1 MTGQARKEI
10 YQLLRSRA
18 REASLQVL
26 YQDDLNPQ
34 ISSAVGDSLLGERF
48 PMSEFLELASEDLL
62 RLARHAFP
70 NRPRLSFESLPQAEL
85 AQQVRQNAVE
95 FGRGLVDG
103 VRRNRSQID
112 DRIARAAEHW
122 SLERMAVTDRNV
134 LRLGVYELLYT
145 DAPPRVVIDEA
156 VDLAKRFG
164 AAQSGPF
171 VNGILDKLMHEGNRK
186 QPENEQ
192 EPTAETQ
199 SRREEN

>member
-34 ISSAVGDSLLGERF
+34 VSPTVGDSLLGERF
-48 PMSEFLELASEDLL
+48 PMTEFLELANEDLL

-70 NRPRLSFESLPQAEL
+70 SRSRLSFESLPHAEL
-85 AQQVRQNAVE
+85 AQQVRQNAME

-103 VRRNRSQID
+103 VRRNRAQID

-156 VDLAKRFG
+156 IDLAKRFG
-164 AAQSGPF
+164 TAQSGPF

-186 QPENEQ
+186 HTETENAAEPQGSPEED
-192 EPTAETQ
+192 
-199 SRREEN
+199 

>member
-1 MTGQARKEI
+1 MTSQARKEI
-10 YQLLRSRA
+10 YDLLRSRA
-18 REASLQVL
+18 REAALQVL

-34 ISSAVGDSLLGERF
+34 VSPAVGDSLLGERF
-48 PMSEFLELASEDLL
+48 PMSELLALETSDLQ

-70 NRPRLSFESLPQAEL
+70 HRPRLSFASLPQAEL
-85 AQQVRQNAVE
+85 AQQVRQNALE

-103 VRRNRSQID
+103 VRRNRPQSD

-134 LRLGVYELLYT
+134 LRLGVYELLYS
-145 DAPPRVVIDEA
+145 DVPPRVVIDEA

-171 VNGILDKLMHEGNRK
+171 VNGILDKLMHDGKKRA
-186 QPENEQ
+186 QEQ
-192 EPTAETQ
+192 TAET
-199 SRREEN
+199 RTHRAEE